1 MRRRWRL
8 RVFWAAVV
16 LGVLLL
22 ATLGTIVQAIAAV
35 RRPKSWRVWGPY
47 SADPT
52 VRAQVI

>member
-47 SADPT
+47 QRTPLSAL
-52 VRAQVI
+52 R

>member
-35 RRPKSWRVWGPY
+35 RRPMSWRVWGPY
-47 SADPT
+47 QRTPLSAP
-52 VRAQVI
+52 R

>member
-22 ATLGTIVQAIAAV
+22 ATLGMIVQAIAAV
-35 RRPKSWRVWGPY
+35 RRPKWWRVWGPY
-47 SADPT
+47 QRTPL
-52 VRAQVI
+52 RAQVI

>member
-16 LGVLLL
+16 LGVPLL

-35 RRPKSWRVWGPY
+35 RRPEAVARWSV